1 MARDDYPCF
10 MSGRPDTDWFFR
22 EHPTL
27 AQGAEG
33 EGEEE
38 DLEFDDCDVV
48 PIIKREALLEVRLS
62 LPSHRCPSSPFS
74 TSVPTI
80 LALTAVLAARD
91 GPGYNA

>member
-62 LPSHRCPSSPFS
+62 LPSHCCPPSPFS
-74 TSVPTI
+74 ANHTCTHCVTR
-80 LALTAVLAARD
+80 LAARHE
-91 GPGYNA
+91 PGDNA